1 MSEAGSFLGQD
12 SLLALNCC
20 YKAAEIVC
28 RGDCIITIY
37 RSTGIEIT
45 IYVYDKNRNSIREL

>member
-20 YKAAEIVC
+20 YKAAEIVY

-37 RSTGIEIT
+37 RSIEIT